1 MHAYVDESLRQG
13 PTGLYVVATVVITG
27 DRDHARNVA
36 RSVLL
41 RRQPR
46 YHWHAE
52 SEPQRHRMLEAITG
66 LDVRVLAYACRP
78 VAPSKTERAR
88 ALCIGRLLWDLVA
101 EDDLGNVDEL
111 VLESRQEHNDRKDR
125 KIIAAAQRAHRAPAS
140 LRYSHAQPSA
150 EPLLWLPDAV
160 AGAVSAHVAGETSR
174 YLEALGERVQLVDLA
189 P

>member
-13 PTGLYVVATVVITG
+13 PAGLYVVATVVVTDEL
-27 DRDHARNVA
+27 DRARDVA

-46 YHWHAE
+46 YHWRAE
-52 SEPQRHRMLEAITG
+52 SEPQRQRMLEAIVG
-66 LDVRVLAYACRP
+66 LGVTVRAYACRP

-88 ALCIGRLLWDLVA
+88 ALCLDRLLWDLHADDELGDVA
-101 EDDLGNVDEL
+101 EL
-111 VLESRQEHNDRKDR
+111 VLESRREHNDRKDR
-125 KIIAAAQRAHRAPAS
+125 KIIAAAQRANRAPAG
-140 LRYSHAQPSA
+140 LRYLHAQPSA
-150 EPLLWLPDAV
+150 EPLLWLPDAA

-174 YLEALGERVQLVDLA
+174 YLEALGGCVQLVELA